1 MRIENIRFKHHKVLG
16 DTYINLCGKKRKLS
30 HNKQLNNDDMIM
42 ELSNP
47 SHNTFTYLFAC
58 GSILLIKSL
67 SFPNTLCTHKFQFI
81 GVFRQLH
88 ISSYLCIK
96 NTKICASFIPTTSFI
111 RSFPTS

>member
-47 SHNTFTYLFAC
+47 SHNTFTYLI
-58 GSILLIKSL
+58 GENGVGKSILFRSIVDYSNAFERSLNEKRINEFNRLIEVDNGL
-67 SFPNTLCTHKFQFI
+67 NTYRGFNELFYDFD
-81 GVFRQLH
+81 
-88 ISSYLCIK
+88 
-96 NTKICASFIPTTSFI
+96 IP
-111 RSFPTS
+111 